1 MRGLGG
7 LILLTGIGVALF
19 VYLPTPVDSGASLDR
34 LQGIVASRFAQLPRS
49 KVTVSR
55 LGAFSPSI
63 ALSLPTRSVSPHAGR
78 DTTAAPTPVSEPSQA
93 PVASEMGWQTIVSS
107 ATPAPVELTPR
118 DPSARY
124 KLILEIQQELRRV
137 GCYWGRMD
145 GSWKYAIKTA
155 MKEFTD
161 RVNATLP
168 LDQPDYVQLALVQ
181 SQRDE
186 VCGACPA
193 GQSLAASGRCVG
205 HPVSAQTLAATQE
218 EVLPWKAKALFKPV
232 PATVR
237 QSEPLPGRMA
247 IGGPV
252 LTSVDAQQGAQS
264 LAPGTA
270 ASPVGTEIAALE
282 TAPLGAAAVE
292 PLVTAAPKAE
302 RRSSSSR
309 RAGRDHSRRF
319 AGGAPQRARS
329 FRREGPGT
337 PRHNLLVSL
346 GGAY

>member
-93 PVASEMGWQTIVSS
+93 PVASEMGWQTIVST

-124 KLILEIQQELRRV
+124 KLVLEIQQELRRV
-137 GCYWGRMD
+137 GCYGGRLD
-145 GSWKYAIKTA
+145 GSWKNGLKTA

-168 LDQPDYVQLALVQ
+168 LDQPDYIQLTLIQ

-205 HPVSAQTLAATQE
+205 HPVMAQT

-232 PATVR
+232 PSSTVS
-237 QSEPLPGRMA
+237 SEPLPGRMA

-252 LTSVDAQQGAQS
+252 STSVDDQPAAPS

-270 ASPVGTEIAALE
+270 IAALE
-282 TAPLGAAAVE
+282 AVPLNAAKVE

-302 RRSSSSR
+302 RQSSSSR
-309 RAGRDHSRRF
+309 RSTRSHSRRF
-319 AGGAPQRARS
+319 AGGDAPQRARS
-329 FRREGPGT
+329 YGREGPST
-337 PRHNLLVSL
+337 PRHNLLLSL
-346 GGAY
+346 GGVY

>member
-78 DTTAAPTPVSEPSQA
+78 DTTAAAPTPVSEPSQA
-93 PVASEMGWQTIVSS
+93 PIASEMGWQTIVSS

-124 KLILEIQQELRRV
+124 KLVLEIQQELRRV

-205 HPVSAQTLAATQE
+205 HPVTAQNE
-218 EVLPWKAKALFKPV
+218 MLPWKAKSLFRPV

-237 QSEPLPGRMA
+237 HPEPLPGRMA

-252 LTSVDAQQGAQS
+252 PTSVDAQQGAPS

-309 RAGRDHSRRF
+309 RAGRDRSRRF

-329 FRREGPGT
+329 YRREGLGT

-346 GGAY
+346 GADV

>member
-1 MRGLGG
+1 
-7 LILLTGIGVALF
+7 
-19 VYLPTPVDSGASLDR
+19 
-34 LQGIVASRFAQLPRS
+34 
-49 KVTVSR
+49 
-55 LGAFSPSI
+55 
-63 ALSLPTRSVSPHAGR
+63 
-78 DTTAAPTPVSEPSQA
+78 
-93 PVASEMGWQTIVSS
+93 MGWQTIVSS

-168 LDQPDYVQLALVQ
+168 LDQPDYIQLTLIQ

-205 HPVSAQTLAATQE
+205 HPVHGATQN

-237 QSEPLPGRMA
+237 HSRTVARPHGDRRPGPD
-247 IGGPV
+247 IGRRATGRAVPCPGNRG
-252 LTSVDAQQGAQS
+252 LTSGDGDRRTRDR
-264 LAPGTA
+264 PT
-270 ASPVGTEIAALE
+270 
-282 TAPLGAAAVE
+282 
-292 PLVTAAPKAE
+292 
-302 RRSSSSR
+302 RRSRGGAVGDGCSE
-309 RAGRDHSRRF
+309 
-319 AGGAPQRARS
+319 GGAPVEQQPARGS
-329 FRREGPGT
+329 
-337 PRHNLLVSL
+337 
-346 GGAY
+346 